1 MIIHILDRDFLVLYT
16 VKGEGQELQQHIC
29 RDVNESSDRTYR
41 ALRIPAEHTGGALIR
56 YLMEQVHN
64 RDFREFADYSTD
76 GEGVTVFMDC
86 GCGTPLSERLSRE
99 TLRLGERLALAE
111 KLTEHL
117 VLGNFPAYFIHAA
130 MEPGRVKVTDAMDF
144 GFDFELADLLSW
156 QETDFAMA
164 CRDMGKVFSAL
175 FEPELARRAFPDMES
190 FLYGLD
196 HGEFE
201 NTLQVYERLE
211 AICRQWKD
219 RDETA
224 LESRSFAFRLW
235 ERLKGLGRFLMTFA
249 KLAVILLAA
258 GYLAYSVYGLIQP
271 EPAGQGYER
280 IGNLEIRKNT
290 EAETP

>member
-16 VKGEGQELQQHIC
+16 VKGGDRGLQQHIC
-29 RDVNESSDRTYR
+29 RDVNEPSDRTYR

-64 RDFREFADYSTD
+64 RDFLEFADYSTD
-76 GEGVTVFMDC
+76 AEGVTVFMDC
-86 GCGTPLSERLSRE
+86 GSGTPLSERLSGE
-99 TLRLGERLALAE
+99 VLRLGERLVLAE
-111 KLTEHL
+111 KLAEHL
-117 VLGNFPAYFIHAA
+117 VLGNVPPYFIHAA
-130 MEPGRVKVTDAMDF
+130 MEPGRIKVTDAMDF
-144 GFDFELADLLSW
+144 GFDFELSDFLSW
-156 QETDFAMA
+156 QEVDFSMA
-164 CRDMGKVFSAL
+164 CRDMGKVFAVL

-201 NTLQVYERLE
+201 NVLRVYERLE
-211 AICRQWKD
+211 TICRQWKD

-235 ERLKGLGRFLMTFA
+235 ERIKGLGKILMRFA

-258 GYLAYSVYGLIQP
+258 GYLAYSVYELLQP
-271 EPAGQGYER
+271 DPAAQVYER
-280 IGNLEIRKNT
+280 IGDLEIRKNT
-290 EAETP
+290 EAEIP